1 MTDIKTITIG
11 KQEWMAS
18 NLEVNTFSNGDNIAE
33 IESDEDWVRLSDDG
47 IPVCCNPENDFEN
60 GFMYGK
66 LYNWHAVSDQRG
78 LAPEGFHIP
87 IDEEWTELTKFLGQN
102 VAVKLMSTNYWFEE
116 NGTNESGFNA
126 VPSGIRTND
135 CGVAEFTDLGLQ
147 AFFWSSSHYTSQNAW
162 YRSLG
167 SQENGEVYRDGEGG
181 LFGEGM
187 SVRCLKN

>member
-1 MTDIKTITIG
+1 
-11 KQEWMAS
+11 MAS